1 MTQRFGERE
10 PLAIV
15 GIGCRLPAGG
25 TTPDRFWT
33 ALAQG
38 RCGIREVPSDRWNV
52 DLLYDEN
59 PGAVGRARTKWGGF
73 IDSVRDFDAE
83 FFGISP
89 REAEVMDP
97 QQRLLLMVVWE
108 AFEDAGISAERI
120 KGSNGAVFT
129 GVSGTD
135 YTQIQRFR
143 RTGENVHAGTGGA
156 MSIIANRISH
166 KFDLK
171 GPSAAVDT
179 ACSSSLVAT
188 EMACNAIWSGISDF
202 AIASGTNALLDPGVF
217 INFSKANMMSPTGR
231 IRTFDANADGYVR
244 GEGAG
249 AVVIKPLS
257 TAVADGD
264 HVYAVIRATCVN
276 QDGQTSTITVPSAEA
291 QADMLA
297 EACRRAGLTPADIDF
312 IESHGT
318 GTPVGDPI
326 EANAIGMVFGAE
338 RSRRARI
345 IVGAGKTNTGHLES
359 AAGITGLIKTALC
372 LDRREIPRNIN
383 FSRPNPNIAFDDLG
397 LSLPLEHQAWKADTD
412 RPRRAAVNSFG
423 FGGTNACAM
432 LEEAPK
438 ANGAFAPHDH
448 AYRKYWF
455 VPFGA
460 QSEGALSQM
469 ARQLGACVKAGGATD
484 ETVTE
489 VAANLALRRSHLTHR
504 AAVLAESAE
513 AVADTLRLAPRQ
525 IGAEAKGKPDPRLV
539 LGRRRD
545 GGKLAFT
552 FPGQGG
558 QWWGMAQDLLRSDPV
573 FAAAVDEF
581 DGLYTQH
588 SGWSIKEELLKGEA
602 ESRINRTLY
611 TQPGLFALQIGLVAR
626 WRAWG
631 IEPELVIGHSVGEMA
646 AAHTAGILSTS
657 EAARIIWNRSSL
669 QSRLEGKGGIAT
681 IALSREQMEADLAEW
696 GVTLVEIAAVNGP
709 SIVNIAGDVA
719 VVRDTVRRL
728 QEKYGEDFFARVLKV
743 DYAPHCFHMDPL
755 RDEFFSAVG
764 ALHPAPGHIPMISTV
779 SGRVLPGQTVD
790 AVYWWRNARDPV
802 LFEPA
807 MREAFRTGADT
818 FVEIGPHTNL
828 SAMISGIAAEAGSAA
843 VVAASLRRDEP
854 HDRTLMSA
862 LATLY
867 TNGVEPDWAAFYG
880 AHVPRRPLPLYP
892 FETKPYWME
901 SEEQRNA
908 LYAPRPHP
916 LLGGRALGPVPTWIT
931 EYSLDHHQFLLG
943 HVIDGSV
950 VFPGAGYLE
959 IMFAAGVELFGEGA
973 IELENVEILEAMM
986 LSGDRNEMLQTV
998 YEPSRSRV
1006 SIYSRARGS
1015 NLEWTLRARGIVRS
1029 VPHLV
1034 ERDPVPPTPPSGPFI
1049 PAAKLYKRVAGRGY
1063 AYGPDFQGLRK
1074 LWPGTERAVGLVER
1088 RNLAGREMHFHPAL
1102 LDSALHVGFGIE
1114 SGVGSDETSDLLY
1127 LPVRVER
1134 VILNRR
1140 PVEGAL
1146 WSIGSSAKIDEFGSV
1161 TDVSILDR
1169 DGRIVLRMDGFTT
1182 RAIPFRARSA
1192 KKGQELRPTY
1202 VVEEW
1207 AETEPRLASGDRPG
1221 RGQNWLVFADGSG
1234 LSADVAGSLALAGAH
1249 VVTVTAGRTFSE
1261 AGADCFEIDPA
1272 SGEDFDRLLRVLGKR
1287 RKLAGIA
1294 FGWSLKLAQ
1303 TKDFDTAS
1311 LLRNEMRSTIA
1322 VLHLLQALV
1331 RAGGATPRLWLL
1343 SQGAL
1348 AAGEGLAD
1356 KRKLAGAMAGAPL
1369 AGFVR
1374 TALTEHADYRATLL
1388 DLDPRSARASEQARS
1403 AAAVLLGGTDDTEI
1417 ALRDRAWYVPRLRE
1431 AEETTLPPRA
1441 APAAT
1446 AVDSRHYRLAM
1457 TGPGD
1462 LDNLHLVETGAL
1474 RPGKGE
1480 LLVSVKAGG
1489 LNFRDVMAAT
1499 GLLPS
1504 DAEDGAAWEALG
1516 LECAGIVTAT
1526 GPGVKGFKPGDR
1538 IMGSARGCFRS
1549 EIVVAADSVYPV
1561 PKRMSYI
1568 EAATVPS
1575 AFATAYY
1582 GLVRLARIRKG
1593 DTVLVHLG
1601 TGGVGLAAIQIARH
1615 FGADVIST
1623 AGSPSKRAYL
1633 HKIGVKHVFDS
1644 RSLSFAE
1651 EVRSVTRGRG
1661 VDIVLNA
1668 LAGEAIPLAAG
1679 LLAPNG
1685 RFVEIGKRDIYGDSA
1700 LGLRALRHNGSL
1712 FVLDMAR
1719 MDRDDPEA
1727 VKEVFTEMLAMFE
1740 AGKLKPLPTHVFPA
1754 SRVQDA
1760 FRTMAQAGHIGK
1772 VVVDFE
1778 ADGIEVDLSTD
1789 MPLLLAKDGAYLI
1802 TGGLG
1807 GFGAEVARYFAAH
1820 GAGHLYLLGRSGG
1833 DRPEAKALLADL
1845 ARQGVTAH
1853 AIAADV
1859 TQRSDVDAVLAR
1871 IAADGVALRGVVHS
1885 AMVLDDGFV
1894 NQLDADRMMRVMAP
1908 KIIGAWNLHQAT
1920 QALPLDHFVMFSSMA
1935 AVLGSSGQANYVA
1948 GNRFLD
1954 LLSAH
1959 RRRLG
1964 LPAVTV
1970 NWGALGG
1977 AGAVQRDKAILKY
1990 LKTMGMPPLSLE
2002 EALTGLGVVM
2012 RKNAAAVGYCKV
2024 DWQALG
2030 RANPS
2035 IQRLRRFSEVAADT
2049 ASSSGGGKVRNELM
2063 AAKGAD
2069 RLRLLKAFLTQQ
2081 IARVLKVDA
2090 GKIEPGR
2097 ALNELGLDS
2106 LTSFQLKNRIESEI
2120 GITLRVDK
2128 FLQKPT
2134 VESLAN
2140 TIAEVLDTST
2150 AQKSE
2155 EAKGAT
2161 RARGDRIL
2169 SLRQEWALDV
2179 LDNEGPIARY
2189 GWMELVGALSIRPG
2203 VEIGRVEEA
2212 FRATVAAHDGLRSY
2226 FPEIDGRRTVELWP
2240 VSSFKVDLVEAASW
2254 TDAEFQADLDAA
2266 VARVH
2271 DLRRDRL
2278 IGLRIYRRPGQ
2289 RMVLLVRAHHTLMDG
2304 QTFGLVIREI
2314 LERYFGVHGSADPLE
2329 SRDLFDFFHDQRRQ
2343 FEGEAGKADRK
2354 FWERYL
2360 TAAPEPIGQ
2369 LLAKPGITNPHG
2381 EAASVYRFI
2390 AHETDLPVRA
2400 TARRL
2405 GVPLHSLMTAAGHVV
2420 LHGLTGGTD
2429 LLVASTFANRQSA
2442 AQEHLLGWLANV
2454 TLLRS
2459 SFDPEASFRDHV
2471 ATVSSGWAEVLP
2483 HSAYPLHLI
2492 EQAAGGKE
2500 GKLPNGQF
2508 GVSMAWPDNAARAG
2522 FERIFFSPPG
2532 TIHRFGELELSLL
2545 PTHAPEAG
2553 DQTVDAL
2560 IYYQEMDGSLML
2572 QLQYAVHLFSA
2583 EEANRVLDG
2592 FVGILRRI
2600 IGEPDATLR
2609 DLVALASPSLD
2620 TWTGRQKAR

>member
-1 MTQRFGERE
+1 MSQRFGERE

-25 TTPDRFWT
+25 TTPDRFWA
-33 ALAQG
+33 ALEQG
-38 RCGIREVPSDRWNV
+38 RCGIREVPSDRWNLG
-52 DLLYDEN
+52 LLYDEN

-73 IDSVRDFDAE
+73 IDGMRDFDAE

-171 GPSAAVDT
+171 GPSASVDT

-188 EMACNAIWSGISDF
+188 EMACNAIWSGVSDF

-257 TAVADGD
+257 KAVADGD

-312 IESHGT
+312 VESHGT

-338 RSRRARI
+338 RNRRARI

-383 FSRPNPNIAFDDLG
+383 FSRPNPNIPFDDLG
-397 LSLPLEHQAWKADTD
+397 LALPLEHQAWKADTD

-423 FGGTNACAM
+423 FGGTNACAV

-438 ANGAFAPHDH
+438 ANGAYAPHHH

-469 ARQLGACVKAGGATD
+469 ARQIGARVKEGGAGD
-484 ETVTE
+484 QAVAE
-489 VAANLALRRSHLTHR
+489 VASNLALRRSHLTHR

-513 AVADTLRLAPRQ
+513 AVADTLRRAPRQ

-545 GGKLAFT
+545 GGKLAFA

-558 QWWGMAQDLLRSDPV
+558 QWWGMAQGLLRSDPV
-573 FAAAVDEF
+573 FTAVVDEF
-581 DGLYTQH
+581 DALYAQH
-588 SGWSIKEELLKGEA
+588 SGWSIKHELLKGES
-602 ESRINRTLY
+602 ESQINRTLY

-646 AAHTAGILSTS
+646 AAHTAGILSTA
-657 EAARIIWNRSSL
+657 EAARIIWHRSSL
-669 QSRLEGKGGIAT
+669 QTRLEGKGGIAA

-696 GVTLVEIAAVNGP
+696 GITLVEIAAVNGP
-709 SIVNIAGDVA
+709 SMVNIAGDTA
-719 VVRDTVRRL
+719 AVRDAVKRL

-755 RDEFFSAVG
+755 RDEFFSVVG
-764 ALHPAPGHIPMISTV
+764 ALHPASGHIPMISTV
-779 SGRVLPGQTVD
+779 SGRVVPGQTVD
-790 AVYWWRNARDPV
+790 AVYWWRNARDAV
-802 LFEPA
+802 LFDPA
-807 MREAFRTGADT
+807 MREAFRTGVDT

-828 SAMISGIAAEAGSAA
+828 SAMISGIASDAGSTA

-854 HDRTLMSA
+854 HDRTLMGA

-867 TNGVEPDWAAFYG
+867 TNGVEPDWTAFYG
-880 AHVPRRPLPLYP
+880 SHVPRRPLPLYP
-892 FETKPYWME
+892 FDAKPHWIE

-908 LYAPRPHP
+908 LFAPRPHP
-916 LLGGRALGPVPTWIT
+916 LLGGRTLGPVPTWST
-931 EYSLDHHQFLLG
+931 EYSLDHHQFLAG
-943 HVIDGSV
+943 HVVDGSV
-950 VFPGAGYLE
+950 VFPGAGYME
-959 IMFAAGVELFGEGA
+959 MMFAAGAELFGDGA
-973 IELENVEILEAMM
+973 IELENVEILEAMV
-986 LSGDRNEMLQTV
+986 LSGERNEMIQTV
-998 YEPSRSRV
+998 YEPSRSRI

-1015 NLEWTLRARGIVRS
+1015 NLDWTLRARGLVRS
-1029 VPHLV
+1029 VPNLV
-1034 ERDPVPPTPPSGPFI
+1034 DHDPAPPSPPEGPFTS
-1049 PAAKLYKRVAGRGY
+1049 AATLYKRVAKRGY
-1063 AYGPDFQGLRK
+1063 TYGPDFQGMRK
-1074 LWPGTERAVGLVER
+1074 LWSAAERAVGLVER
-1088 RNLAGREMHFHPAL
+1088 KHLAGREMHFHPAL

-1114 SGVGSDETSDLLY
+1114 SGVGSDPTSDKLY

-1140 PVEGAL
+1140 PAEGAL
-1146 WSIGSSAKIDEFGSV
+1146 WTIGSSVKMDEFGSV
-1161 TDVSILDR
+1161 TDVSVLDR
-1169 DGRIVLRMDGFTT
+1169 DGRLVLRIDGFTT
-1182 RAIPFRARSA
+1182 RAIPFRARA
-1192 KKGQELRPTY
+1192 TEKGKELRPTY
-1202 VVEEW
+1202 VIEEW
-1207 AETEPRLASGDRPG
+1207 AETEPKLARADRAG
-1221 RGQNWLVFADGSG
+1221 RGQNWLVFADGAG
-1234 LSADVAGSLALAGAH
+1234 PAAEIAGSLTAAGAH
-1249 VVTVTAGRTFSE
+1249 VVTVTAGKRFNE
-1261 AGADCFEIDPA
+1261 IGEGRFEIDPA
-1272 SGEDFDRLLRVLGKR
+1272 AGDDYDRLLHAVSRR
-1287 RKLAGIA
+1287 RKLTGIA
-1294 FGWSLKLAQ
+1294 FGWSLKLASN
-1303 TKDFDTAS
+1303 KGFDKAS
-1311 LLRNEMRSTIA
+1311 LLRNETRSTIA
-1322 VLHLLQALV
+1322 VLHLMQSLV
-1331 RAGGATPRLWLL
+1331 RTGGATPRLWLL

-1348 AAGEGLAD
+1348 AAGDGLAGNT
-1356 KRKLAGAMAGAPL
+1356 KLAAVMAGAPL

-1388 DLDPRSARASEQARS
+1388 DLDPRAAKANEQARS
-1403 AAAVLLGGTDDTEI
+1403 AASVLLGGTDESEI
-1417 ALRDRAWYVPRLRE
+1417 AWRDGAWYVPRLRE
-1431 AEETTLPPRA
+1431 ADEAALPPRA

-1446 AVDSRHYRLAM
+1446 ATGSRPYRLAM

-1499 GLLPS
+1499 GLLPY
-1504 DAEDGAAWEALG
+1504 DAEEGAAWEALG
-1516 LECAGIVTAT
+1516 LECAGVVVAT
-1526 GPGVKGFKPGDR
+1526 GPGVKGFKVGDR

-1549 EIVVAADSVYPV
+1549 EIVVPANSVYPV
-1561 PKRMSYI
+1561 PKRMSYT

-1615 FGADVIST
+1615 FGAKVIST

-1633 HKIGVKHVFDS
+1633 KRIGVEHVFDS

-1651 EVRSVTRGRG
+1651 DVRRVTRGRG

-1727 VKEVFTEMLAMFE
+1727 VKEVFTELLALFD
-1740 AGKLKPLPTHVFPA
+1740 AGKLEPLPTHVFPA
-1754 SRVQDA
+1754 SHMQEA

-1772 VVVDFE
+1772 VVVDFAAE
-1778 ADGIEVDLSTD
+1778 GIEVDLSTD
-1789 MPLLLAKDGAYLI
+1789 APLLLAKDGAYLI

-1845 ARQGVTAH
+1845 ARQGVKAH
-1853 AIAADV
+1853 AIASDVTERADV
-1859 TQRSDVDAVLAR
+1859 DSVLAR
-1871 IAADGVALRGVVHS
+1871 IASDGVALRGVVHS
-1885 AMVLDDGFV
+1885 AMVLDDGFIG
-1894 NQLDADRMMRVMAP
+1894 QLDADRMMRVMAP
-1908 KIIGAWNLHQAT
+1908 KIVGAWNLHEAT
-1920 QALPLDHFVMFSSMA
+1920 QDLPLDHFVMFSSMA

-1954 LLSAH
+1954 LLAAH

-1964 LPAVTV
+1964 LPAMTV

-1990 LKTMGMPPLSLE
+1990 LKTMGMPPLSLD
-2002 EALTGLGVVM
+2002 EALTGLGVAM
-2012 RKNAAAVGYCKV
+2012 RKNAPAVGCCKV

-2035 IQRLRRFSEVAADT
+2035 IQRLRRFADVAADT
-2049 ASSSGGGKVRNELM
+2049 AAASEGGKTRHELL

-2069 RLRLLKAFLTQQ
+2069 RLRLLQSFLTQQ

-2090 GKIEPGR
+2090 GRIEPSR
-2097 ALNELGLDS
+2097 PLNELGLDS

-2120 GITLRVDK
+2120 GIALRVDK

-2134 VESLAN
+2134 VDSLAQ

-2155 EAKGAT
+2155 EASGDT
-2161 RARGDRIL
+2161 QARTDRML

-2179 LDNEGPIARY
+2179 LDKEGPIARY
-2189 GWMELVGALSIRPG
+2189 GWMELAGALSIRPG
-2203 VEIGRVEEA
+2203 VDIGRVEEA
-2212 FRATVAAHDGLRSY
+2212 FRATVATHEALRSY
-2226 FPEIDGRRTVELWP
+2226 FPEVDGRRTVEFWP
-2240 VSSFKVDLVEAASW
+2240 VSSFKVDVVDSSSW
-2254 TDAEFQADLDAA
+2254 TEGEFQADLDAA
-2266 VARVH
+2266 VSRVH

-2278 IGLRIYRRPGQ
+2278 ISLRVYRRPGQ

-2314 LERYFGVHGSADPLE
+2314 LERYFGVHGAADPQE
-2329 SRDLFDFFHDQRRQ
+2329 SRALFDLFHEQRRRLD
-2343 FEGEAGKADRK
+2343 GDAGKADQE
-2354 FWERYL
+2354 FWATYL
-2360 TAAPEPIGQ
+2360 ADAPAPIGHV
-2369 LLAKPGITNPHG
+2369 LAKPGVANPHG

-2390 AHETDLPVRA
+2390 AHESDLPVRA

-2405 GVPLHSLMTAAGHVV
+2405 GVPLHSFMTAAGHVV
-2420 LHGLTGGTD
+2420 LHGLTGETD
-2429 LLVASTFANRQSA
+2429 LVVASTFANRQSA
-2442 AQEHLLGWLANV
+2442 VQEGLLGWLANV
-2454 TLLRS
+2454 TMLRS
-2459 SFDPEASFRDHV
+2459 AFDPGASFRDHV
-2471 ATVSSGWAEVLP
+2471 AGVSAGWAEVLP
-2483 HSAYPLHLI
+2483 YSAYPVHLI
-2492 EQAAGGKE
+2492 ERAAGGKD
-2500 GKLPNGQF
+2500 GKLPDGQF
-2508 GVSMAWPDNAARAG
+2508 GISMAWPDNAARAG
-2522 FERIFFSPPG
+2522 FERVFFSPPG

-2545 PTHAPEAG
+2545 PTHGPSAG
-2553 DQTVDAL
+2553 DQTVDVL

-2572 QLQYAVHLFSA
+2572 QLQYAVHVFSA
-2583 EEANRVLDG
+2583 EEANRVLDRYI
-2592 FVGILRRI
+2592 GILRRV
-2600 IGEPDATLR
+2600 IGEPDARLR
-2609 DLVALASPSLD
+2609 DLAAL
-2620 TWTGRQKAR
+2620 T